1 MTPGSPVKQLQ
12 QCVIERRELLC
23 NCKHP
28 LPGLV
33 PGIHVLATEIIKT
46 EKDVD
51 GRVEPGQGD
60 LWLSMDRWRQPI
72 SLNRTAVGRA
82 R

>member
-1 MTPGSPVKQLQ
+1 
-12 QCVIERRELLC
+12 
-23 NCKHP
+23 

-51 GRVEPGQGD
+51 GRVELGQGD

-72 SLNRTAVGRA
+72 SLNWTAVPYMQG
-82 R
+82 